1 MSADNSILLVR
12 FSNKKWRMKEVF
24 AIENLY
30 YSFRN
35 LSSSKPN
42 PARLYEMMSKAK
54 SYKSKHL
61 AYDDAEK
68 IFEDGYV
75 EYGIQPIKVDYTWE
89 KLLALAHQEFV
100 KEIEWLKSNVTPA
113 EYDYETIRE
122 LEESKKEIEENL
134 NKKKG

>member
-1 MSADNSILLVR
+1 
-12 FSNKKWRMKEVF
+12 MKEVF

-68 IFEDGYV
+68 IFEDGYI

-89 KLLALAHQEFV
+89 ELLVLAHAEFV
-100 KEIEWLKSNVTPA
+100 KEIEYLQTEKLGMD
-113 EYDYETIRE
+113 DYADYLIQT
-122 LEESKKEIEENL
+122 KDEIEQIL